1 MAKIRAGELSYDSN
15 ICYIWVTFLDNSF
28 FRNTGLESSQITN
41 FRNDLEGESRLF
53 FMRTL
58 LAVFLF
64 CNFAIAQQSV
74 RTIYLVRHAEKTSS
88 AADATLS
95 PAGMKRAACLANTL
109 KDAGIKQIYVTEAT
123 RTQQTADPLA
133 KQLKITPTITKSDN
147 PGDLVR
153 NLFYAGSGNT
163 LVVGHSNTLPVVIA
177 RMKAGTIKPIGDNEY
192 DRLFLITTMEGSST
206 PVVTLHYCESSS
218 SATAPD
224 ATQHMAKPA
233 AKKAPA
239 KK

>member
-1 MAKIRAGELSYDSN
+1 MR
-15 ICYIWVTFLDNSF
+15 TFL
-28 FRNTGLESSQITN
+28 
-41 FRNDLEGESRLF
+41 
-53 FMRTL
+53 
-58 LAVFLF
+58 AVLLF
-64 CNFAIAQQSV
+64 CNLAFCNLATAQQSV

-95 PAGMKRAACLANTL
+95 PAGMKRAECLANTL
-109 KDAGIKQIYVTEAT
+109 KDAGIKQIYVTEAK
-123 RTQQTADPLA
+123 RTQQTADPVA
-133 KQLKITPTITKSDN
+133 KQLKITPKVMKADD
-147 PGDLVR
+147 PGNLVR
-153 NLFYAGSGNT
+153 DLFYAGSGNT
-163 LVVGHSNTLPVVIA
+163 LVVGHSNTLPIVIA
-177 RMKAGTIKPIGDNEY
+177 RMKAGTITPIGDNEY

-206 PVVTLHYCESSS
+206 PVITLHYCESSG